1 MSDKDNAN
9 YVKDFQE
16 DLYESLRQSDNDNGS
31 AIEPDYDAGVKKAKT
46 TVDKYELLCS
56 AQNSNKNG
64 AYQKFIEA
72 YPTSVWTTHNFITP
86 NSVWTQNSVPAMF
99 NYVRKASKLSGYNLY
114 PFFERCGFMRTIVM
128 TIGDYGDKGVALLK
142 SMRDEFKADME
153 ALGLKTLT
161 DEQIES
167 ITSAEIPTFPVPN
180 FPNTPTVK

>member
-1 MSDKDNAN
+1 
-9 YVKDFQE
+9 
-16 DLYESLRQSDNDNGS
+16 
-31 AIEPDYDAGVKKAKT
+31 
-46 TVDKYELLCS
+46 
-56 AQNSNKNG
+56 
-64 AYQKFIEA
+64 
-72 YPTSVWTTHNFITP
+72 
-86 NSVWTQNSVPAMF
+86 
-99 NYVRKASKLSGYNLY
+99 
-114 PFFERCGFMRTIVM
+114 MRTIVM